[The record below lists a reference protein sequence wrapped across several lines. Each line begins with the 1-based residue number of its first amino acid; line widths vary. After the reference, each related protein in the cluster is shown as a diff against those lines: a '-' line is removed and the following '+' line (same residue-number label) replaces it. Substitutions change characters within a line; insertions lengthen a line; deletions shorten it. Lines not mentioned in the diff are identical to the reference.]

1 MLTVTKPLRALALS
15 LLPDPF
21 YQSITVEC
29 GSHEARLLML
39 ERYFEYSLLEA
50 QRTGRLVFAP
60 DASDGAAAW
69 LLPRTDEI
77 QTAESARKAIF
88 MAQLLG
94 QKGSANYHAIVDF
107 MTPLAER
114 HVSAN
119 AWYLSIAGVN
129 PDAQGRGLG
138 KVLLQP
144 ILDEASKHQAP
155 CYLETFMPKN
165 VRFYQQLGFV
175 QVAEYSEP
183 TTGAPYIIM
192 CREGLSSN
200 TGI

>member
-29 GSHEARLLML
+29 SSHEARLQML
-39 ERYFEYSLLEA
+39 ESYFEYSLLEA
-50 QRTGRLVFAP
+50 HRTGRLMFTP

-69 LLPRTDEI
+69 LLPRTDAI
-77 QTAESARKAIF
+77 QSAESARKAIF

-94 QKGSANYHAIVDF
+94 QKGCANYHAIVDF
-107 MTPLAER
+107 MTPLAEC
-114 HVSAN
+114 HVSPD
-119 AWYLSIAGVN
+119 AWYLSIVGIN
-129 PDAQGRGLG
+129 PAAQGQGLG

-144 ILDEASKHQAP
+144 TLDEALKCQAP
-155 CYLETFMPKN
+155 CYLETFTPNN
-165 VRFYQQLGFV
+165 VRFYQRLGFV
-175 QVAEYSEP
+175 EVAEYVEP

-192 CREGLSSN
+192 CRAA
-200 TGI
+200 